1 MIQIQEK
8 RSPHAFSLFNLG
20 FRPFFLGGAV
30 SAVILILFWL
40 HLLKTGNPINYYQSP
55 SLWHSHEMIFGFT
68 TAIIA
73 GFLLTA
79 VRNWTNVQTPFG
91 WKLAL
96 LFGLWLAGR
105 LIIFLP
111 GIPAWLIA
119 TVDLSFLPALAMS
132 LALPIIQ
139 SRNFRNLIF
148 IPILMAFFVANLMVH
163 AELNQMTENT
173 QLKGINLSL
182 FLVILLITVIGGRV
196 IPFFTERGVAGAQC
210 TKFAWIEKAIIPVTI
225 AWLLINLTNETQLIA
240 LSSLA
245 LAVMHLC
252 RNYGWFSSSI
262 LSVPLVWIL
271 QFSYLFIPLGFTLY
285 GLAGFGYVSQSVAFH
300 AFTVGAIGGMTLGM
314 MARVSLGHTGRT
326 LVINKIVFTA
336 FCLILSAAVIR
347 SGVNL
352 LPLDYMMT
360 IYLSGGLWVLA
371 WLLFLS
377 RYTSILIKPRKDGL
391 FG

>member
-20 FRPFFLGGAV
+20 FRPFFLGGAI

-40 HLLKTGNPINYYQSP
+40 HLLKTGNPINYYQSS

-68 TAIIA
+68 IAIIA

-91 WKLAL
+91 WNLAL
-96 LFGLWLAGR
+96 LFSLWLIGR
-105 LIIFLP
+105 LVMFLP
-111 GIPAWLIA
+111 GVPDWLIA
-119 TVDLSFLPALAMS
+119 TIDLSFIPALAIC
-132 LALPIIQ
+132 LAIPIIQ

-173 QLKGINLSL
+173 QAKGINLSL

-196 IPFFTERGVAGAQC
+196 IPFFTERGVEGAQC
-210 TKFAWIEKAIIPVTI
+210 TKFSWIEKLIIPATV
-225 AWLLINLTNETQLIA
+225 AWLFLNLTDEKQFIA
-240 LSSLA
+240 FSSLA
-245 LAVMHLC
+245 LALMHLC
-252 RNYGWFSSSI
+252 RSYGWFSRPVV
-262 LSVPLVWIL
+262 SVPLVWIL

-326 LVINKIVFTA
+326 LVINKIVFSA

-352 LPLDYMMT
+352 LPLEYLAT